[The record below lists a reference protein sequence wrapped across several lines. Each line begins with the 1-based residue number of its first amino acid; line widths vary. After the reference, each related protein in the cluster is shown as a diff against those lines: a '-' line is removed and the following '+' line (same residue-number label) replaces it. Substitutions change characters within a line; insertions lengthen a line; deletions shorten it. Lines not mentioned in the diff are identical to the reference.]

1 MRFIVA
7 SFLVLSNV
15 YALSAEPL
23 TPTQK
28 YRLACNA
35 SQAHSCRAGCDE
47 ALDECRNRKC
57 VGQSKA
63 VGCAQQCGSIHSTCR
78 QNCMKSA
85 SC

>member
-7 SFLVLSNV
+7 GFLVLSNV

-35 SQAHSCRAGCDE
+35 SQALSCRAGCDE
-47 ALDECRNRKC
+47 ALFDKCRKC
-57 VGQSKA
+57 VGQS
-63 VGCAQQCGSIHSTCR
+63 CAQQCGQIHSTCR

-85 SC
+85 GC